1 MFDDFFRLSCL
12 QLLKG
17 LLSESARI
25 AGMSLVDLFFSLFAG
40 YFYLLRIDDDDVV
53 AAVYV
58 RGISRLVL
66 SSQYGSNFRSQS
78 AESLAFCIDDV
89 PFAFD
94 FCRFCNVRFH
104 DFSFLPTEIAVP

>member
-1 MFDDFFRLSCL
+1 
-12 QLLKG
+12 
-17 LLSESARI
+17 
-25 AGMSLVDLFFSLFAG
+25 MSLVDLFFSLFAG

-89 PFAFD
+89 PLRSTSAGFAMYD
-94 FCRFCNVRFH
+94 FMTFPFYLLR
-104 DFSFLPTEIAVP
+104 SQYLEPAIAFGSAYWN